1 MGSGPRHAS
10 LEVECFPAGILERAG
25 IPPLQESLASIH
37 FPRDDADAERF
48 REFSSPQQR
57 RLIFGELF
65 ALQWALALRRAGTE
79 REEAIPLPWDREIVD
94 EIKRRLPFDLTGAQR
109 RVVNEILKDLGKP
122 HPMHR
127 LLQGD
132 VGSGK
137 TIVAWI
143 AAMVAWR
150 HGVQAAV
157 MAPTEILAE
166 QHYRRFLEQS
176 AGLPVR
182 VALLSAALP
191 PKEREAVRKRIRDGE
206 ADIVVGTHA
215 LIQESVA
222 FRNLALGVI
231 DEQHRFGVLQRAS
244 LRRKGRISPHLL
256 VMTATPIPRTLA
268 ITLYG
273 DLDVSVIDEM
283 PRGRIPVRTKVVT
296 EDGRRKVFEEIRREI
311 ARGGRAYVVLP
322 LVEES
327 EKIAL
332 RDATRTAERLREA
345 FPGVGVGLLHG
356 RMKAAEKEETMGRFK
371 GGDLQLLVSTTVVE
385 VGVDVPEATVMVVE
399 HAERFGLSQLH
410 QLRGRVGRGTRPS
423 SCFLMAGG
431 EQGEEAAARLSVM
444 EKTADGFRIAEE
456 DLRIRGPG
464 DFAGVRQSGI
474 PDLVFADL
482 VRDASILHLAKEIAA
497 ELHRED
503 PRPVGARSTSGIR
516 RFLGDS
522 ARRQRPGRTECG
534 QGTLLHGLPRFT
546 PGISPESACTSKIV
560 PPAVLSAVN
569 TNLWLVS
576 RGCVGAVL
584 FLQSRRFFQPPD
596 RVGDVPAQFL
606 QGAAVR
612 GDEGG
617 VTGIGH
623 GFAHRGAPR
632 ADRPVPR
639 AADPPDGV
647 QGGRLAGRGVED
659 HHVDGDA
666 VFCGGERG
674 MRKDGHLG
682 GAEESG
688 EVSGDHPGD
697 VVPERRSPAVEL
709 VDEDLVGAGAHD
721 DLRPVDDLRNG
732 DRSDGD
738 GIVRGRRSR
747 LSPSGSACRNP
758 TGGRRSPTQ
767 RRPECSIRR

>member
-1 MGSGPRHAS
+1 MTAAHPIQYVKGVGPRLGEKLAARGIRTPHDALYFFPRDYEDRRKVIPIRELQAGMTAPVRGKILSVTGGKAGFRTTRLLEIVIADGTGRLSAKWFRFHPSLAERFRVGDAVTLCGPVRWFRFLPEMHHPEILAEEDAADPVHSGRIVPIYPEVEGVPPRVLRKIQWEVVQRHAL

-25 IPPLQESLASIH
+25 IPPLQDSLSSIH
-37 FPRDDADAERF
+37 FPRDDVDVARF

-79 REEAIPLPWDREIVD
+79 REEAVPLPWDREIVG
-94 EIKRRLPFDLTGAQR
+94 EIKRRLPFELTGAQR
-109 RVVNEILKDLGKP
+109 RVVNEILKDLGNP

-150 HGVQAAV
+150 HGVQSAL

-166 QHYRRFLEQS
+166 QHYRRFDALS

-191 PKEREAVRKRIRDGE
+191 PKEREAARKRIRNGE

-215 LIQESVA
+215 LIQESVE

-231 DEQHRFGVLQRAS
+231 DEQHRFGVLQRAA
-244 LRRKGRISPHLL
+244 LRKKSKTSPHLL

-283 PRGRIPVRTKVVT
+283 PLGRVPVRTKVVT
-296 EDGRRKVFEEIRREI
+296 EDGRRKVYEEIRREV

-327 EKIAL
+327 GRIAL
-332 RDATRTAERLREA
+332 RDATRTAERLRDA

-371 GGDLQLLVSTTVVE
+371 SGDLQLLVSTTVVE

-423 SCFLMAGG
+423 ACYLMAGG

-497 ELHRED
+497 DLQRED
-503 PRPVGARSTSGIR
+503 PALSAPDHAGIR
-516 RFLGDS
+516 RFLEM
-522 ARRQRPGRTECG
+522 R
-534 QGTLLHGLPRFT
+534 
-546 PGISPESACTSKIV
+546 
-560 PPAVLSAVN
+560 N
-569 TNLWLVS
+569 
-576 RGCVGAVL
+576 
-584 FLQSRRFFQPPD
+584 
-596 RVGDVPAQFL
+596 
-606 QGAAVR
+606 AA
-612 GDEGG
+612 
-617 VTGIGH
+617 
-623 GFAHRGAPR
+623 
-632 ADRPVPR
+632 
-639 AADPPDGV
+639 
-647 QGGRLAGRGVED
+647 
-659 HHVDGDA
+659 
-666 VFCGGERG
+666 
-674 MRKDGHLG
+674 
-682 GAEESG
+682 
-688 EVSGDHPGD
+688 
-697 VVPERRSPAVEL
+697 
-709 VDEDLVGAGAHD
+709 
-721 DLRPVDDLRNG
+721 
-732 DRSDGD
+732 
-738 GIVRGRRSR
+738 
-747 LSPSGSACRNP
+747 GSAP
-758 TGGRRSPTQ
+758 D
-767 RRPECSIRR
+767 

>member
-1 MGSGPRHAS
+1 MSEPKHAYPIQFVKGVGPRLGEKLAARGIRTPHDALYYFPRDYEDRRKVVPIRELKAGMTVPVRGKILSVQGGGKGFRPARVLEVVIADGTGRLSAKWFRFHPSLADRFRIGGTVTLCGSARWFRFFPEMHHPEILGEEDAADPVHFGRIVPVYPEVEGIPPRVLRKIQWEVVQRHAS
-10 LEVECFPAGILERAG
+10 LETECFPSGILARVG

-37 FPRDDADAERF
+37 FPRDDADADRF

-79 REEAIPLPWDREIVD
+79 QEEAIPLPWDREIVD
-94 EIKRRLPFDLTGAQR
+94 EIKRRLPFELTGAQR

-143 AAMVAWR
+143 AAMVSWR

-166 QHYRRFLEQS
+166 QHYRRFLERS

-191 PKEREAVRKRIRDGE
+191 PKEREAVRKRIREGE

-222 FRNLALGVI
+222 FRNLALGII

-273 DLDVSVIDEM
+273 DLDVSVLDEM
-283 PRGRIPVRTKVVT
+283 PRGRIPVRTKVVP
-296 EDGRRKVFEEIRREI
+296 EDGRRKVFEEIRGEI
-311 ARGGRAYVVLP
+311 ARGGRVYVVLP

-327 EKIAL
+327 DKVAL

-385 VGVDVPEATVMVVE
+385 VGVDVPKATVMVVE

-410 QLRGRVGRGTRPS
+410 QLRGRVGRGSRPS
-423 SCFLMAGG
+423 SCFLMTGREGGGSAGALVRHG
-431 EQGEEAAARLSVM
+431 RNRRRLPDRGGRPPDPGAGRLRRRAPIGDS
-444 EKTADGFRIAEE
+444 RP
-456 DLRIRGPG
+456 RIR
-464 DFAGVRQSGI
+464 R
-474 PDLVFADL
+474 
-482 VRDASILHLAKEIAA
+482 
-497 ELHRED
+497 
-503 PRPVGARSTSGIR
+503 PRTGRFRSCGW
-516 RFLGDS
+516 LGD
-522 ARRQRPGRTECG
+522 RRGAAPRRSGAVVVRP
-534 QGTLLHGLPRFT
+534 
-546 PGISPESACTSKIV
+546 PGH
-560 PPAVLSAVN
+560 PAVPRN
-569 TNLWLVS
+569 E
-576 RGCVGAVL
+576 
-584 FLQSRRFFQPPD
+584 
-596 RVGDVPAQFL
+596 GDDV
-606 QGAAVR
+606 V
-612 GDEGG
+612 
-617 VTGIGH
+617 
-623 GFAHRGAPR
+623 RGAPR
-632 ADRPVPR
+632 SFLEGLILVPPPFPCPR
-639 AADPPDGV
+639 LLHEGPPSDHRRLDNRFADPSSWPF
-647 QGGRLAGRGVED
+647 L
-659 HHVDGDA
+659 H
-666 VFCGGERG
+666 
-674 MRKDGHLG
+674 
-682 GAEESG
+682 S
-688 EVSGDHPGD
+688 S
-697 VVPERRSPAVEL
+697 
-709 VDEDLVGAGAHD
+709 
-721 DLRPVDDLRNG
+721 LRPSRTWT
-732 DRSDGD
+732 RS
-738 GIVRGRRSR
+738 
-747 LSPSGSACRNP
+747 SP
-758 TGGRRSPTQ
+758 
-767 RRPECSIRR
+767 

>member
-1 MGSGPRHAS
+1 MTAPHPIQFVKGVGPRLGEKLAARGIRTPHDALYFFPKAYEDRRKVVPIRELEAGRSVPVRGKILSVQGGGTGFRRTRLLEVVIADGTGRLSAKWFRFHPSLADRFRVGESVTLCGAARRFRLLPEMHHPEILAEEDAADPVHSGRIVPVYPDVEGVPPRVLRRIQWEVVQRYAS
-10 LEVECFPAGILERAG
+10 LEVECFPSVILERVG
-25 IPPLQESLASIH
+25 VPPLQESLASIH

-48 REFSSPQQR
+48 RDFSSPQQR

-79 REEAIPLPWDREIVD
+79 REDAIPLPWDREIVG
-94 EIKRRLPFDLTGAQR
+94 EIKRRLPFELTGAQR
-109 RVVNEILKDLGKP
+109 RVVNEILKDLGEP

-166 QHYRRFLEQS
+166 QHYRRFLERS

-191 PKEREAVRKRIRDGE
+191 PKERDAVRKRIREGE

-222 FRNLALGVI
+222 FRNLALCVI
-231 DEQHRFGVLQRAS
+231 DEQHRFGVLQRAT

-296 EDGRRKVFEEIRREI
+296 GDGRRKVFEEIRKEI

-327 EKIAL
+327 GKVAL

-356 RMKAAEKEETMGRFK
+356 RMKPSEKEATMGRFK
-371 GGDLQLLVSTTVVE
+371 AGDLQLLVSTTVVE
-385 VGVDVPEATVMVVE
+385 VGVDVPEATVMVIE

-423 SCFLMAGG
+423 SCFLMTGG
-431 EQGEEAAARLSVM
+431 EEGEEAAARLSVM
-444 EKTADGFRIAEE
+444 EKTVDGFRIAEE

-482 VRDASILHLAKEIAA
+482 ARDASILRLAREIAG
-497 ELHRED
+497 ELHRCD
-503 PRPVGARSTSGIR
+503 PGLSSPDHIGIR
-516 RFLGDS
+516 RFLEL
-522 ARRQRPGRTECG
+522 RTA
-534 QGTLLHGLPRFT
+534 
-546 PGISPESACTSKIV
+546 S
-560 PPAVLSAVN
+560 
-569 TNLWLVS
+569 
-576 RGCVGAVL
+576 
-584 FLQSRRFFQPPD
+584 
-596 RVGDVPAQFL
+596 
-606 QGAAVR
+606 
-612 GDEGG
+612 
-617 VTGIGH
+617 
-623 GFAHRGAPR
+623 
-632 ADRPVPR
+632 
-639 AADPPDGV
+639 
-647 QGGRLAGRGVED
+647 QGG
-659 HHVDGDA
+659 
-666 VFCGGERG
+666 GE
-674 MRKDGHLG
+674 
-682 GAEESG
+682 
-688 EVSGDHPGD
+688 P
-697 VVPERRSPAVEL
+697 
-709 VDEDLVGAGAHD
+709 
-721 DLRPVDDLRNG
+721 RP
-732 DRSDGD
+732 S
-738 GIVRGRRSR
+738 SR
-747 LSPSGSACRNP
+747 D
-758 TGGRRSPTQ
+758 
-767 RRPECSIRR
+767 

>member
-1 MGSGPRHAS
+1 MTAPYPIQYVKGVGPRLGEKLASRGIRTTHDALYFFPKDYEDRRKVVPIRELKTGITVPVHGKVLSVQGGGKGFRPTRVLEVVIGDGTGRLSAKWFRFHPSLAERFRIGAPVTLCGSPRWFRIFPEMHHPEILAEEDAADPVHSGRIVPVYPDVEGVPPRVFRKIQWEVVRRHAS
-10 LEVECFPAGILERAG
+10 QEIECFPAGILARVG

-79 REEAIPLPWDREIVD
+79 REDAIPLPWDREIVD

-166 QHYRRFLEQS
+166 QHYRRFLERS

-273 DLDVSVIDEM
+273 DLDVSVLDEM

-327 EKIAL
+327 DKIAL

-356 RMKAAEKEETMGRFK
+356 RMKSAEKEATMGRFK
-371 GGDLQLLVSTTVVE
+371 DGDLQLLVSTTVVE

-423 SCFLMAGG
+423 TCFLMAGG
-431 EQGEEAAARLSVM
+431 ERGEDAAARLSVM
-444 EKTADGFRIAEE
+444 ESTVDGFRIAEE

-497 ELHRED
+497 ELQRED
-503 PRPVGARSTSGIR
+503 PSLSASDHIGIR
-516 RFLGDS
+516 RFLEMRTAS
-522 ARRQRPGRTECG
+522 ASQ
-534 QGTLLHGLPRFT
+534 
-546 PGISPESACTSKIV
+546 
-560 PPAVLSAVN
+560 
-569 TNLWLVS
+569 
-576 RGCVGAVL
+576 
-584 FLQSRRFFQPPD
+584 D
-596 RVGDVPAQFL
+596 RI
-606 QGAAVR
+606 
-612 GDEGG
+612 E
-617 VTGIGH
+617 
-623 GFAHRGAPR
+623 
-632 ADRPVPR
+632 
-639 AADPPDGV
+639 
-647 QGGRLAGRGVED
+647 
-659 HHVDGDA
+659 
-666 VFCGGERG
+666 
-674 MRKDGHLG
+674 
-682 GAEESG
+682 
-688 EVSGDHPGD
+688 
-697 VVPERRSPAVEL
+697 
-709 VDEDLVGAGAHD
+709 
-721 DLRPVDDLRNG
+721 
-732 DRSDGD
+732 
-738 GIVRGRRSR
+738 
-747 LSPSGSACRNP
+747 
-758 TGGRRSPTQ
+758 
-767 RRPECSIRR
+767 

>member
-1 MGSGPRHAS
+1 MTGPYPIQYVKGVGPRLGEKLAARGIRTPHDALYFFPRDYEDRRKVVPIRDVREGMTVPVCGKILSVRGGGSGFRTTRVLEVVIADGTGRLTAKWFRFHPSLADRLHVGRPLTLCGSAREFRFFPEMHHPEILSGGDAADPVHSGRIVPVYPDVEGIPQRVLRKIQWEVVQRHAS
-10 LEVECFPAGILERAG
+10 LETECFPASILDRAG
-25 IPPLQESLASIH
+25 IPPLKESLAAIH
-37 FPRDDADAERF
+37 FPGDDADVARF
-48 REFSSPQQR
+48 RRFDSPYQR

-65 ALQWALALRRAGTE
+65 ALQWSLTLRRAGTE
-79 REEAIPLPWDREIVD
+79 REEAIPLPWDRGIVD

-143 AAMVAWR
+143 ASMIACR
-150 HGVQAAV
+150 HGVQAAL

-166 QHYRRFLEQS
+166 QHYRRFLALSE
-176 AGLPVR
+176 GLPVR

-191 PKEREAVRKRIRDGE
+191 PKEREAARERIRDGE

-222 FRNLALGVI
+222 FRNLALGII
-231 DEQHRFGVLQRAS
+231 DEQHRFGVLQRTS
-244 LRRKGRISPHLL
+244 LRKKGRISPHLL

-268 ITLYG
+268 IALYG

-283 PRGRIPVRTKVVT
+283 PRGRTPVRTKVVP
-296 EDGRRKVFEEIRREI
+296 DGGRRAVFEEIRDEI

-356 RMKAAEKEETMGRFK
+356 RMKAAEKEETMRRFK
-371 GGDLQLLVSTTVVE
+371 NGDISLLVSTTVVE

-423 SCFLMAGG
+423 SCFLITGG
-431 EQGEEAAARLSVM
+431 ERGEEAAARLSVM
-444 EKTADGFRIAEE
+444 ETSADGFRIAEE

-482 VRDASILHLAKEIAA
+482 VRDASILNLAKEIAA
-497 ELHRED
+497 EVYGND
-503 PRPVGARSTSGIR
+503 PELFAPEHAGIR
-516 RFLGDS
+516 RFLDK
-522 ARRQRPGRTECG
+522 RC
-534 QGTLLHGLPRFT
+534 
-546 PGISPESACTSKIV
+546 
-560 PPAVLSAVN
+560 
-569 TNLWLVS
+569 
-576 RGCVGAVL
+576 
-584 FLQSRRFFQPPD
+584 
-596 RVGDVPAQFL
+596 
-606 QGAAVR
+606 AAVS
-612 GDEGG
+612 
-617 VTGIGH
+617 
-623 GFAHRGAPR
+623 AP
-632 ADRPVPR
+632 
-639 AADPPDGV
+639 
-647 QGGRLAGRGVED
+647 E
-659 HHVDGDA
+659 
-666 VFCGGERG
+666 
-674 MRKDGHLG
+674 
-682 GAEESG
+682 
-688 EVSGDHPGD
+688 
-697 VVPERRSPAVEL
+697 
-709 VDEDLVGAGAHD
+709 
-721 DLRPVDDLRNG
+721 
-732 DRSDGD
+732 
-738 GIVRGRRSR
+738 
-747 LSPSGSACRNP
+747 
-758 TGGRRSPTQ
+758 
-767 RRPECSIRR
+767 

>member
-1 MGSGPRHAS
+1 FHVGEAVTLCGPIRWFRFFPEMHHPEILSEEEAGEPVHSGRIVPVYPEVEGVPPRVLRRIQWEVVRRHAS
-10 LEVECFPAGILERAG
+10 LEIECFPPRILERAG

-37 FPRDDADAERF
+37 FPHNDADAARF
-48 REFSSPQQR
+48 REFSSPEQR

-65 ALQWALALRRAGTE
+65 SLQWALALRRAGME
-79 REEAIPLPWDREIVD
+79 REEATPLPWDREIVD

-150 HGVQAAV
+150 HGVQSAV

-166 QHYRRFLEQS
+166 QHYRRFIALS
-176 AGLPVR
+176 TGLPVR
-182 VALLSAALP
+182 VVLLSAALP
-191 PKEREAVRKRIRDGE
+191 PKGREAVRERIRDGE
-206 ADIVVGTHA
+206 ADIIVGTHA
-215 LIQESVA
+215 LIQESVE
-222 FRNLALGVI
+222 FRDLALGVI

-244 LRRKGRISPHLL
+244 LRRKARISPHLL

-296 EDGRRKVFEEIRREI
+296 EDGRRTVFEEIRKEI
-311 ARGGRAYVVLP
+311 AGGGRAYVVLP

-327 EKIAL
+327 ERVAL

-345 FPGVGVGLLHG
+345 FPGIGVGLLHG
-356 RMKAAEKEETMGRFK
+356 RMKAAEKEATMGRFK
-371 GGDLQLLVSTTVVE
+371 SGELQLLVSTTVVE

-431 EQGEEAAARLSVM
+431 EQGEDAVARLSVM
-444 EKTADGFRIAEE
+444 ERTVDGFRIAEE

-482 VRDASILHLAKEIAA
+482 VRDASILRLAREIAE
-497 ELHRED
+497 ELHRDD
-503 PRPVGARSTSGIR
+503 PALSAPEHVGIR
-516 RFLGDS
+516 RFLEL
-522 ARRQRPGRTECG
+522 RP
-534 QGTLLHGLPRFT
+534 
-546 PGISPESACTSKIV
+546 
-560 PPAVLSAVN
+560 
-569 TNLWLVS
+569 
-576 RGCVGAVL
+576 
-584 FLQSRRFFQPPD
+584 
-596 RVGDVPAQFL
+596 
-606 QGAAVR
+606 AA
-612 GDEGG
+612 
-617 VTGIGH
+617 
-623 GFAHRGAPR
+623 A
-632 ADRPVPR
+632 
-639 AADPPDGV
+639 
-647 QGGRLAGRGVED
+647 AGRD
-659 HHVDGDA
+659 
-666 VFCGGERG
+666 
-674 MRKDGHLG
+674 
-682 GAEESG
+682 
-688 EVSGDHPGD
+688 
-697 VVPERRSPAVEL
+697 
-709 VDEDLVGAGAHD
+709 
-721 DLRPVDDLRNG
+721 
-732 DRSDGD
+732 
-738 GIVRGRRSR
+738 
-747 LSPSGSACRNP
+747 
-758 TGGRRSPTQ
+758 
-767 RRPECSIRR
+767 

>member
-1 MGSGPRHAS
+1 VSDTKTEYPIQYVKGVGPRLGEKLAARGIRTPHDALYFFPKDYEDRRKVVPIRELRGGMTVPVRGKILSVQGGGKGFRPTRVLEVVIADGTGRLSAKWFRFHPSLAERFRVGESVTLCGSARWFRFFPEMHHPEILAEEDAADPVHSGRIVPVYPDVEGVPPRVFRKIQWEVVQRHAS
-10 LEVECFPAGILERAG
+10 LEIECFPPGILERVG
-25 IPPLQESLASIH
+25 IPPLQESLVSIH

-57 RLIFGELF
+57 RLVFGELF

-191 PKEREAVRKRIRDGE
+191 PKEREAVRKRIRDGG

-244 LRRKGRISPHLL
+244 LRRKGRISMHLL

-268 ITLYG
+268 IALYG

-283 PRGRIPVRTKVVT
+283 PRGRIPVRTKIVT

-327 EKIAL
+327 EKVAL

-345 FPGVGVGLLHG
+345 FPGEGVGLLHG
-356 RMKAAEKEETMGRFK
+356 RMKATEKEETMGRFK
-371 GGDLQLLVSTTVVE
+371 NGELQLLVSTTVVE

-423 SCFLMAGG
+423 YCFLMTGG

-497 ELHRED
+497 ELQRED
-503 PRPVGARSTSGIR
+503 PTLSAPDHMGIR
-516 RFLGDS
+516 RFL
-522 ARRQRPGRTECG
+522 EM
-534 QGTLLHGLPRFT
+534 
-546 PGISPESACTSKIV
+546 K
-560 PPAVLSAVN
+560 
-569 TNLWLVS
+569 
-576 RGCVGAVL
+576 
-584 FLQSRRFFQPPD
+584 
-596 RVGDVPAQFL
+596 
-606 QGAAVR
+606 
-612 GDEGG
+612 EGG
-617 VTGIGH
+617 GT
-623 GFAHRGAPR
+623 
-632 ADRPVPR
+632 
-639 AADPPDGV
+639 
-647 QGGRLAGRGVED
+647 
-659 HHVDGDA
+659 
-666 VFCGGERG
+666 
-674 MRKDGHLG
+674 
-682 GAEESG
+682 S
-688 EVSGDHPGD
+688 
-697 VVPERRSPAVEL
+697 
-709 VDEDLVGAGAHD
+709 
-721 DLRPVDDLRNG
+721 
-732 DRSDGD
+732 
-738 GIVRGRRSR
+738 
-747 LSPSGSACRNP
+747 SPSSRD
-758 TGGRRSPTQ
+758 
-767 RRPECSIRR
+767 